1 MEEPYN
7 STVQLSSAVCFAREQ
22 REKRH
27 RLRERELSNQNTFA
41 ARFVRRKRCEQV
53 ISIEMA
59 TSTQNAITLKGSAAI
74 ISEYLNYGINSIL
87 FQRGIYPPEQFTS
100 VQQYGLTIL
109 MSKDEKIIAFLRNV
123 LTQVQHWLAQN
134 QVDKISMIITNVHTK
149 EVLECWDFKV
159 QNELGDSA
167 SKLDP
172 NNPPTSSKELK
183 KIQAEIRDVMRQIAA
198 TISYLPL
205 IESICTFDLLI
216 HTLKD
221 SEVPE
226 LWSPTADAKIEN
238 AQTVQ
243 LKSFSTG
250 LHKMNTIVNYK
261 MTD

>member
-1 MEEPYN
+1 
-7 STVQLSSAVCFAREQ
+7 
-22 REKRH
+22 
-27 RLRERELSNQNTFA
+27 
-41 ARFVRRKRCEQV
+41 
-53 ISIEMA
+53 MA

-74 ISEYLNYGINSIL
+74 ITEYLNYGINSIL

-109 MSKDEKIIAFLRNV
+109 MSKDEKIIAFLQNV
-123 LTQVQHWLAQN
+123 LCQVQDWLARN
-134 QVDKISMIITNVHTK
+134 EVEKISMVITNVHTK

-159 QNELGDSA
+159 QNEPGDGPNI
-167 SKLDP
+167 DP
-172 NNPPTSSKELK
+172 ANPTSSKELK

-205 IESICTFDLLI
+205 IEYICTFDVLI
-216 HTLKD
+216 HTLKNTD
-221 SEVPE
+221 VPE
-226 LWSPTADAKIEN
+226 KWNETGDVQIQN

-250 LHKMNTIVNYK
+250 LHKLDTIVNYK

>member
-1 MEEPYN
+1 
-7 STVQLSSAVCFAREQ
+7 
-22 REKRH
+22 
-27 RLRERELSNQNTFA
+27 
-41 ARFVRRKRCEQV
+41 
-53 ISIEMA
+53 MA

-74 ISEYLNYGINSIL
+74 ITEYLNYGINSIL

-109 MSKDEKIIAFLRNV
+109 MSKDEKIIAFLQNV
-123 LTQVQHWLAQN
+123 LCQVQDWLARN
-134 QVDKISMIITNVHTK
+134 EVEKISMVITNVHTK

-159 QNELGDSA
+159 QNEPGDGP
-167 SKLDP
+167 KIDP
-172 NNPPTSSKELK
+172 VNPTSSKELK

-205 IESICTFDLLI
+205 IEYICTFDVLI
-216 HTLKD
+216 HTLKNTD
-221 SEVPE
+221 VPE
-226 LWSPTADAKIEN
+226 KWNETGDVQIQN

-250 LHKMNTIVNYK
+250 LHKLDTIVNYK

>member
-1 MEEPYN
+1 
-7 STVQLSSAVCFAREQ
+7 
-22 REKRH
+22 
-27 RLRERELSNQNTFA
+27 
-41 ARFVRRKRCEQV
+41 
-53 ISIEMA
+53 MA

-74 ISEYLNYGINSIL
+74 ISEYLSKSLLRTEQRNIYSELPPLPPLDYGINSIL

-167 SKLDP
+167 TKLDP

>member
-1 MEEPYN
+1 M
-7 STVQLSSAVCFAREQ
+7 SV
-22 REKRH
+22 
-27 RLRERELSNQNTFA
+27 
-41 ARFVRRKRCEQV
+41 
-53 ISIEMA
+53 
-59 TSTQNAITLKGSAAI
+59 STQNAITLKGSAAI
-74 ISEYLNYGINSIL
+74 IVEYLNYGINSIL

-109 MSKDEKIIAFLRNV
+109 MSKDDKIKVFLQKV
-123 LTQVQHWLAQN
+123 LDQVQEWLARN
-134 QVDKISMIITNVHTK
+134 EVEKVSMVITNVHTK

-159 QNELGDSA
+159 LNETSFGP
-167 SKLDP
+167 KMDP
-172 NNPPTSSKELK
+172 DNPTSSKELK

-205 IESICTFDLLI
+205 IEQICTFDVLI
-216 HTLKD
+216 HTLKN

-226 LWSPTADAKIEN
+226 QWNETAEVRIQN

-250 LHKMNTIVNYK
+250 LHKMSTIVNYK

>member
-1 MEEPYN
+1 
-7 STVQLSSAVCFAREQ
+7 
-22 REKRH
+22 
-27 RLRERELSNQNTFA
+27 
-41 ARFVRRKRCEQV
+41 
-53 ISIEMA
+53 MA

-74 ISEYLNYGINSIL
+74 ITEYLNYGINSIL

-109 MSKDEKIIAFLRNV
+109 MSKDEKIIAFLQNV
-123 LTQVQHWLAQN
+123 LCQVQDWLARN
-134 QVDKISMIITNVHTK
+134 EVEKISMVITNVHTK

-159 QNELGDSA
+159 QNEPGDGP
-167 SKLDP
+167 KIDP
-172 NNPPTSSKELK
+172 ANPTSSKELK

-205 IESICTFDLLI
+205 IEYICTFDVLI
-216 HTLKD
+216 HTLKNTD
-221 SEVPE
+221 VPE
-226 LWSPTADAKIEN
+226 KWNETGDVQIQN

-250 LHKMNTIVNYK
+250 LHKLDTIVNYK

>member
-1 MEEPYN
+1 M
-7 STVQLSSAVCFAREQ
+7 
-22 REKRH
+22 
-27 RLRERELSNQNTFA
+27 
-41 ARFVRRKRCEQV
+41 RCEQV
-53 ISIEMA
+53 ILIEMA

-74 ISEYLNYGINSIL
+74 ISEYLSKSLLRTEQRNIYSELSPLPPLDYGINSIL

-167 SKLDP
+167 TKLDP

>member
-1 MEEPYN
+1 
-7 STVQLSSAVCFAREQ
+7 
-22 REKRH
+22 
-27 RLRERELSNQNTFA
+27 
-41 ARFVRRKRCEQV
+41 
-53 ISIEMA
+53 MA

-74 ISEYLNYGINSIL
+74 ITEYLNYGINSIL

-109 MSKDEKIIAFLRNV
+109 MSKDDKIIAFLQNV
-123 LTQVQHWLAQN
+123 LCQVQDWLSRN
-134 QVDKISMIITNVHTK
+134 EVEKISMVITNVHTK

-159 QNELGDSA
+159 QNEPGDGP
-167 SKLDP
+167 KIDP
-172 NNPPTSSKELK
+172 KNPTSSKELK

-205 IESICTFDLLI
+205 IEYICTFDVLI
-216 HTLKD
+216 HTMKHAD
-221 SEVPE
+221 VPE
-226 LWSPTADAKIEN
+226 KWNETGDVQIQN

-250 LHKMNTIVNYK
+250 LHKLDTIVNYK

>member
-1 MEEPYN
+1 MRCN
-7 STVQLSSAVCFAREQ
+7 S
-22 REKRH
+22 
-27 RLRERELSNQNTFA
+27 
-41 ARFVRRKRCEQV
+41 V
-53 ISIEMA
+53 ISIAMA

-74 ISEYLNYGINSIL
+74 ISEYLSKSILRTEQRVLYSKLPLSPTADYGINSIL

-123 LTQVQHWLAQN
+123 LTQVQEWLAQN

-167 SKLDP
+167 GATKLDP